1 MVPFGKFNLLHDSDI
16 QDLTERPIVS
26 RRLTAATWMEAGFG
40 ALGEFNIGESLGLKM
55 LPDSY
60 LNYEG
65 YIINGLDED
74 ISDTGM
80 RNAKGA
86 IEADENNNKA
96 LVGRLGL
103 GLNRN
108 LEFGVAR
115 TRENSAERVAATRNG
130 KDDLLGIGTDV
141 NFKRGPFELVGDFA
155 YWDFEDGAL
164 VDHDADSSSRL
175 RLLQWLLPNI
185 CVDFI

>member
-1 MVPFGKFNLLHDSDI
+1 
-16 QDLTERPIVS
+16 
-26 RRLTAATWMEAGFG
+26 
-40 ALGEFNIGESLGLKM
+40 M

-108 LEFGVAR
+108 LEFGVSAYQGKFGAR
-115 TRENSAERVAATRNG
+115 EPRREMVRMIFGYRCGCE
-130 KDDLLGIGTDV
+130 
-141 NFKRGPFELVGDFA
+141 F
-155 YWDFEDGAL
+155 
-164 VDHDADSSSRL
+164 
-175 RLLQWLLPNI
+175 
-185 CVDFI
+185 